1 MFFSLLQNVARH
13 QPKAL
18 VARIE
23 SHQWCGELHLGHFEA
38 RILLVKVLCC
48 AFFPLVR
55 MASYFYGLPSTR
67 TVRDLFF
74 LVCVCLRS
82 FFSPKKQVPM
92 VTPQDWLKGTKW
104 DGMECRELYL
114 NI

>member
-1 MFFSLLQNVARH
+1 MFFSLLQNVARP

-23 SHQWCGELHLGHFEA
+23 RHQWCGELHLGHFEA

-55 MASYFYGLPSTR
+55 MASYFLWLAFDEDRPR
-67 TVRDLFF
+67 FVFF
-74 LVCVCLRS
+74 GVCLLALL
-82 FFSPKKQVPM
+82 FSPKKQVPM

-104 DGMECRELYL
+104 DGMECPELYL

>member
-55 MASYFYGLPSTR
+55 MASYFLWLAFDEDRPR
-67 TVRDLFF
+67 FVF

-82 FFSPKKQVPM
+82 FFL
-92 VTPQDWLKGTKW
+92 LKSR
-104 DGMECRELYL
+104 CRW
-114 NI
+114 